1 MMSTKNKGM
10 GVLSQNKKLIK
21 LYVHP
26 ENRMAKQ
33 SIAVAEASKAIKEV
47 VNLSEVKL
55 TETQWADL
63 AELLKLESP
72 QELINF
78 EHDIIKDK
86 FGDKTPKI
94 EDNEVLKL
102 LTHNQDLLKHGV
114 AVRGEKAIF
123 IKNINDIMQLQE
135 PDTND
140 ITIP

>member
-1 MMSTKNKGM
+1 MSTKNKGM
-10 GVLSQNKKLIK
+10 GVLSQNKNLIK

-63 AELLKLESP
+63 ADLLKLKSP
-72 QELINF
+72 KELINF

-86 FGDKTPKI
+86 FGDETPNI
-94 EDNEVLKL
+94 EDNEALKL
-102 LTHNQDLLKHGV
+102 LTHNQDVLKHGI
-114 AVRGEKAIF
+114 AVRGKKAVF
-123 IKNINDIMQLQE
+123 ITNVNDIMQLQE
-135 PDTND
+135 SDTND